1 MCHCVMRYPF
11 LTTAKARRKQSHTC
25 DDTIRINDV
34 GDRTSWVAEDI
45 GDLVGG
51 ISHKTMWVNCQ
62 PAAALAG
69 NDVVMMKVAVQRPGT

>member
-1 MCHCVMRYPF
+1 MCHCVTRNPF
-11 LTTAKARRKQSHTC
+11 LTTAKARREQSHTC
-25 DDTIRINDV
+25 DDPIRINDV

-51 ISHKTMWVNCQ
+51 ISHNAMWINCQ
-62 PAAALAG
+62 PAAALAC